1 MKFGKKLK
9 TVSKII
15 LIVNLCTMKKYLKA
29 EIISYSGKTN
39 KNSDNNKWPNE
50 GFQIICSS
58 VILIDSVVRIG
69 KNF

>member
-1 MKFGKKLK
+1 
-9 TVSKII
+9 
-15 LIVNLCTMKKYLKA
+15 MKKYLKA